1 MIYMRFKN
9 TVTMLNR
16 TEQNRTEQNRTE
28 QNRTISLNFSK
39 INQSKKLL
47 KFCPFLSDISTLITY
62 RERRNPIL
70 L

>member
-1 MIYMRFKN
+1 MRFKN
-9 TVTMLNR
+9 NVSMLNS
-16 TEQNRTEQNRTE
+16 
-28 QNRTISLNFSK
+28 TISLNFSK

-47 KFCPFLSDISTLITY
+47 KLCPLHSDTLIAITY